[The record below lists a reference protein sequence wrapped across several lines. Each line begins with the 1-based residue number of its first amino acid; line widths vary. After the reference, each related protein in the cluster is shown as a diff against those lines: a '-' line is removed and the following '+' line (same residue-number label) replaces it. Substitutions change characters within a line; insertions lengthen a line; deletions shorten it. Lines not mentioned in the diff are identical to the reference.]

1 MNNSNLT
8 SPHPGSYVKEIL
20 KKKKLTAVKAAEII
34 GIGRPALT
42 NFLNGKADLS
52 KEMAARLEKAFDIK
66 KSELLQMQL
75 EFDND
80 KISQYEKELQ
90 LNRYVTGNLEIRAS
104 DIELWS
110 EKHESR
116 AELAVLVRKLINST
130 GINLVKVDFPAY
142 ENSELPGW
150 DGELESESA
159 TQKIPLGKSGW
170 ELGVGKEPQV
180 KANKD
185 YKSRTE
191 GIPSKER
198 KNLTFVFVTPRNWK
212 DKKKWEESKKN
223 LKEWKDVRAYDASD
237 LEQWI
242 DQSTATQTW
251 FLEKIKLDDKG
262 FWSLEGCW
270 KKWALNTKPEL
281 NKTLFKEAV
290 ETHKRDFLSWL
301 KNNPPAKPFLITSD
315 SHEEALAFLACMFDH
330 VDGIFSDKTIVVK
343 SPEALRKLM
352 AINSKEIVIISSSDA
367 EKEILSGYQNSVHTI
382 IIRHKNELK
391 DRGEASITLD
401 MPSYNAFKSS
411 LKEMG
416 MDDDAVNRHIKNSGS
431 SPTILRRR
439 LSNVPAEQYPEC
451 FKDENVIRN
460 LIPITLAG
468 SWDKDREADKEI
480 IRELFGADKN
490 EVVERAITDLCKK
503 DTTLL
508 WTIGKKIGVKSKIEN
523 LFLIK
528 DSITESDLDKFFTV
542 AINVLSEEDPALEL
556 PEEKRWMAG
565 VYNKIRNHSG
575 YLREGI
581 CETLV
586 LLSVNGNP
594 WFQDRLGIDVQVRV
608 NEVIR
613 NLLKPFKQNT
623 WFSQKNDL
631 PKYAE
636 AAPEEFL
643 KIIEED
649 LSSDSPEILSLLKP
663 EKGGIF
669 GGCPRASLLWAL
681 ELLAWNPQNLW
692 RAVKILAQLAQH
704 KIDDNYSNK
713 PIKSL
718 ENIFKSWIP
727 QTSANLEQR
736 KKILSELIKKF
747 PSVGWEICM
756 EQFHVGQSVCSPS
769 SRPRWRNDASGSG
782 HGVSNHERYDFVREA
797 VDKALGWEKHDE
809 KSLGGL
815 LERLQVIS
823 NEDSARL
830 WNLISD
836 WNSANPTDQQKSKL
850 REYLRRYALS
860 RHRNGHLSEDNR
872 KNANIA
878 YASLEPKDLL
888 WKHHWL
894 FAETWVT
901 ESISEIDDEN
911 YSYEKRDKQIEQLR
925 IAALSEIWKERNSLG
940 IIQLLSQSNACVYI
954 GFYLRKILSQS
965 EILPL
970 FDKLFLEEIEVK
982 NDQFIAGFFGQ
993 SKEGDEVVTMAE
1005 LITHYI
1011 KSGEEDKIIKIV
1023 KNAPLR
1029 NETWQI
1035 VLNLSEELQKRYWSE
1050 TDVRSYGL
1058 KEEELKELI
1067 DRLIWVNRPKFAIS
1081 IIGFPQVLKNVNS
1094 EQLAI
1099 LLKEMATNASESWQK
1114 YQIQSYTIEDIFKT
1128 LSERGDIPEDRLAG
1142 LEFLYIKTLE
1152 HTSYGIPN
1160 LEKNVTKFPQLF
1172 MQALALAFR
1181 RRDHRDDSKK
1191 WVGENA
1197 ENNEVIAST
1206 AYSLLSNVKLLP
1218 GTENGIIDENNLKNW
1233 VEEVRKLCAEN
1244 NREDIGDQYIGQFLS
1259 KAPIGEDGV
1268 WPCKPVRNVL
1278 EYFKSEQIARGLS
1291 IGVYNSRGVVCR
1303 GTGGDQERELLIKYK
1318 NWAQALEYDHPYVSQ
1333 ILNSIA
1339 DNYENDA
1346 KRWDENEKLKRHI
1359 DL

>member
-1 MNNSNLT
+1 MNKYIT
-8 SPHPGSYVKEIL
+8 
-20 KKKKLTAVKAAEII
+20 
-34 GIGRPALT
+34 
-42 NFLNGKADLS
+42 
-52 KEMAARLEKAFDIK
+52 IK
-66 KSELLQMQL
+66 
-75 EFDND
+75 
-80 KISQYEKELQ
+80 
-90 LNRYVTGNLEIRAS
+90 AS
-104 DIELWS
+104 DIENWANNNI
-110 EKHESR
+110 ESR
-116 AELAVLVRKLINST
+116 NEFPVLVRKLINCL
-130 GINLVKVDFPAY
+130 GIKVVKNDFPAF
-142 ENSELPGW
+142 ENSERPGW
-150 DGELESESA
+150 DGEVEVDSA
-159 TQKIPLGKSGW
+159 SQKIPCGKSGW
-170 ELGVGKEPQV
+170 ELGVGNDPLK
-180 KANKD
+180 KANND
-185 YKSRTE
+185 YKTRTKN
-191 GIPSKER
+191 ISLKER
-198 KNLTFVFVTPRNWK
+198 ENITFVFVTPRNWK
-212 DKKKWEESKKN
+212 NKKKWEESKKN
-223 LKEWKDVRAYDASD
+223 QKEWKDVRAYDASD

-242 DQSTATQTW
+242 DQSTATHTW
-251 FLEKIKLDDKG
+251 FLEKIKLYDKG

-270 KKWALNTKPEL
+270 EKWASNTKPEL

-290 ETHKRDFLSWL
+290 EVHKQDFSSWL
-301 KNNPPAKPFLITSD
+301 NHNPPAKPFIITSD

-330 VDGIFSDKTIVVK
+330 VDGIFSDKAIVIK

-352 AINSKEIVIISSSDA
+352 AINSKEIVIISSSNA
-367 EKEILSGYQNSVHTI
+367 EKEMLSGYQNSIHTI

-391 DRGEASITLD
+391 DRGEASIVLD
-401 MPSYNAFKSS
+401 MPSYNAFKNS

-416 MDDDAVNRHIKNSGS
+416 MDDDVINRHIKDSGS

-439 LSNVPAEQYPEC
+439 LSGVPAEQYPEC

-468 SWDKDREADKEI
+468 YWDKDREADKEI

-490 EVVERAITDLCKK
+490 EVVERAIADLCKK

-575 YLREGI
+575 YLRKGI

-586 LLSVNGNP
+586 LLSMNGNQ
-594 WFQDRLGIDVQVRV
+594 WFQDRLGIDVQVKV
-608 NEVIR
+608 NEIIR

-643 KIIEED
+643 KIVEED

-681 ELLAWNPQNLW
+681 ELLAWNQQNLW
-692 RAVKILAQLAQH
+692 RVVKILAQLAQH

-782 HGVSNHERYDFVREA
+782 HGVSNQERYDFVREA
-797 VDKALGWEKHDE
+797 VDKALVWEKHDE
-809 KSLGGL
+809 KSLGEL
-815 LERLQVIS
+815 LKRLQVIS
-823 NEDSARL
+823 DEDCERV
-830 WNLISD
+830 WKLISD
-836 WNSANPTDQQKSKL
+836 WISTNPTDQQKSKL
-850 REYLRRYALS
+850 REYVRRYALS
-860 RHRNGHLSEDNR
+860 RHMNGHLSETNR
-872 KNANIA
+872 KNACTA
-878 YASLEPKDLL
+878 FTMLEPQDLI
-888 WKHHWL
+888 WKYHWL
-894 FAETWVT
+894 FKETWVT

-911 YSYEKRDKQIEQLR
+911 YSYEKRDQQIEQLR
-925 IAALSEIWKERNSLG
+925 IVALSEIWKERNRAG
-940 IIQLLSQSNACVYI
+940 IIQLLSQSNACLYI
-954 GFYLRKILSQS
+954 GFYLRKIINQS
-965 EILPL
+965 DIVPL
-970 FDKLFLEEIEVK
+970 FDELFLEEIEIK
-982 NDQFIAGFFGQ
+982 IDQFIAGFFGQ
-993 SKEGDEVVTMAE
+993 SKEGDELTLMTD
-1005 LITHYI
+1005 LIAHYI
-1011 KSGEEDKIIKIV
+1011 KSGEKDNVIKIV

-1035 VLNLSEELQKRYWSE
+1035 ISNLSEELQKRYWSE
-1050 TDVRSYGL
+1050 TNARSYGL

-1067 DRLIWVNRPKFAIS
+1067 DKLIWVDRPKFAIS
-1081 IIGFPQVLKNVNS
+1081 IIGFPEVLKNVNS

-1099 LLKEMATNASESWQK
+1099 LLKEMATNGSESWQE
-1114 YQIQSYTIEDIFKT
+1114 YQIQSYTIEEIFKT
-1128 LSERGDIPEDRLAG
+1128 LSKRADISEDRLAG
-1142 LEFLYIKTLE
+1142 LEFLYIKALE

-1160 LEKNVTKFPQLF
+1160 LEKNITKFPQLF
-1172 MQALALAFR
+1172 MQALALAFK
-1181 RRDHRDDSKK
+1181 RRDHQDDSKK

-1244 NREDIGDQYIGQFLS
+1244 NREEIGDQHIGQLLS

-1278 EYFKSEQIARGLS
+1278 EYFKSEQIAKGFS
-1291 IGVYNSRGVVCR
+1291 MGVYNSRGVVMR
-1303 GTGGDQERELLIKYK
+1303 GAGGNQERELEKKYRK
-1318 NWAQALEYDHPYVSQ
+1318 WADFLQYDIPFVAK

-1339 DNYENDA
+1339 DDYRNEASYFDNQ
-1346 KRWDENEKLKRHI
+1346 EKLEKI
-1359 DL
+1359 TNII